1 MGKYQ
6 PALLFLGMALVLGIE
21 KAPKLLMASEA
32 DVSPSGRPVGDA
44 RREAAKIDRFLA
56 QRWAD
61 QKILPVA
68 PAGDAEWLR
77 RIYLDLIGR
86 IPSVSEVRDFLEDP
100 RKDKRQRLVDRLLH
114 SLDYVRHFTNVWRE
128 AWLPESNA
136 LLENPGIKSSFEA
149 WLHGQLLKNAPYD
162 QMVRTLITFRAPG
175 ANSRK
180 VQDGMPS
187 ADGTTPQ
194 AFYQANENKP
204 ENLGASTSRIFL
216 GVKLECAQCHH
227 HPFADWKKEQFWEYA
242 AFFAGPPQGGA
253 PGKIK
258 IPSTDTFVNAR
269 FLDGS
274 FPQAKDMTNPRTT
287 LADWMT
293 APTNK
298 YFARAVVNRL
308 WSHFFGT
315 GLMEPVDNLSD
326 DGENKELLD
335 ELARDFTEHGFDLK
349 FLIGALVNSKAYQL
363 SSGSGQAGPDAES
376 HWARM
381 PVRGLSPEQLF
392 DSLREATGY
401 QEPLAANQ
409 RRGSRSARAEFLAQF
424 TNQHEKRTEMQ
435 TSILQALALMNSKFT
450 ADATSVSRSE
460 TLAAVIDAPFLD
472 SAGRI
477 ETLFL
482 ATLSR
487 PPDGEERTR
496 LLSYV
501 GKGGPSGN
509 SKQALADVFWALLN
523 SSEFFLNH

>member
-1 MGKYQ
+1 
-6 PALLFLGMALVLGIE
+6 
-21 KAPKLLMASEA
+21 
-32 DVSPSGRPVGDA
+32 
-44 RREAAKIDRFLA
+44 
-56 QRWAD
+56 
-61 QKILPVA
+61 
-68 PAGDAEWLR
+68 
-77 RIYLDLIGR
+77 
-86 IPSVSEVRDFLEDP
+86 
-100 RKDKRQRLVDRLLH
+100 
-114 SLDYVRHFTNVWRE
+114 
-128 AWLPESNA
+128 
-136 LLENPGIKSSFEA
+136 
-149 WLHGQLLKNAPYD
+149 
-162 QMVRTLITFRAPG
+162 
-175 ANSRK
+175 
-180 VQDGMPS
+180 MPS